1 MKQRSASKF
10 PSRTSEAYKV
20 HVIRMGFSTNKNINN
35 TSYVNF
41 IVSSL
46 IIIIIIIIIFYLI
59 VSSKFLSLDFPFSKT
74 VVLKGYSNY
83 EVTV

>member
-1 MKQRSASKF
+1 
-10 PSRTSEAYKV
+10 
-20 HVIRMGFSTNKNINN
+20 MGFSTNKNINN

-46 IIIIIIIIIFYLI
+46 IIIIIIIIIIIFYLI